1 MIISA
6 IKTVGGYRMDQK
18 KGLFWSGQKKNAV
31 VLLELP
37 ILDLILYC
45 LELMD
50 SVLGVKK
57 VVKSLNK
64 K

>member
-1 MIISA
+1 MDIGW
-6 IKTVGGYRMDQK
+6 IKRKVYFGVA
-18 KGLFWSGQKKNAV
+18 KKNAV

>member
-1 MIISA
+1 MDIGW
-6 IKTVGGYRMDQK
+6 IKRKVYFGVAN
-18 KGLFWSGQKKNAV
+18 KKNAV